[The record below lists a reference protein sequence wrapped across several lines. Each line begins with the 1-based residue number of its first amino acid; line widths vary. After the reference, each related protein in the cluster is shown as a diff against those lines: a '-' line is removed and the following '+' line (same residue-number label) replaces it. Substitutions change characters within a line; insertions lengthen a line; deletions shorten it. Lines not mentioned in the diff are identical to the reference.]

1 MKLKWSHTVLNIKD
15 AEKILDFYVGTLG
28 FQISDRGPLA
38 ENGPEIIFMS
48 QDPNEHHQ
56 IGLVVSREDEGPS
69 NSLNHLS
76 FRVDSFDDVKTM
88 KNKLESANVDIL
100 PLCHG
105 NTLSLYFKDPEG
117 NGLEVFWDT
126 PWHVTQPQT
135 VVWDTNLN
143 EKEALAWVEETFK
156 DKPNFTK
163 LENYKSD
170 FVNRNS

>member
-1 MKLKWSHTVLNIKD
+1 MKLRWSHTVLNIKD
-15 AEKILDFYVGTLG
+15 VKKILDFYVGTLG
-28 FQISDRGPLA
+28 FEISDRGPLA

-76 FRVDSFDDVKTM
+76 FRVDSFKDLKIM
-88 KNKLESANVDIL
+88 KSKLESANVDNL

-105 NTLSLYFKDPEG
+105 NALSLYFNDPED
-117 NGLEVFWDT
+117 NGIEVFWDT
-126 PWHVTQPQT
+126 PWHVSQPQA
-135 VVWDTNLN
+135 VVWDANLN
-143 EKEALAWVEETFK
+143 EEDALAWVEETFK

-163 LENYKSD
+163 RVGNKRN

>member
-1 MKLKWSHTVLNIKD
+1 MKLKWSHTVLNIKN

-28 FQISDRGPLA
+28 FQISDRGQLA
-38 ENGPEIIFMS
+38 KNGPEIIFMS

-56 IGLVVSREDEGPS
+56 IGLVVSREDEGMS

-105 NTLSLYFKDPEG
+105 KALSLYFKHPEG
-117 NGLEVFWDT
+117 NGLEVF
-126 PWHVTQPQT
+126 
-135 VVWDTNLN
+135 
-143 EKEALAWVEETFK
+143 
-156 DKPNFTK
+156 
-163 LENYKSD
+163 
-170 FVNRNS
+170 

>member
-1 MKLKWSHTVLNIKD
+1 MKLRWSHTVLNIKD
-15 AEKILDFYVGTLG
+15 VKKILDFYVGTLG

-76 FRVDSFDDVKTM
+76 FRVDSFKDVKTM
-88 KNKLESANVDIL
+88 KSKLESANVDIL

-105 NTLSLYFKDPEG
+105 NALSLYFNDPED
-117 NGLEVFWDT
+117 NGIEVFWDT
-126 PWHVTQPQT
+126 PWHVSQPQA

-143 EKEALAWVEETFK
+143 EEEALAWVEETFK

-163 LENYKSD
+163 REGNKRN

>member
-1 MKLKWSHTVLNIKD
+1 MKLRWSHTVLNIKD
-15 AEKILDFYVGTLG
+15 AKKILDFYVGTLG
-28 FQISDRGPLA
+28 FEISDRGPLA

-76 FRVDSFDDVKTM
+76 FRVDSFKDLKIM
-88 KNKLESANVDIL
+88 KSKLESANVDNL

-105 NTLSLYFKDPEG
+105 NALSLYFNDPED
-117 NGLEVFWDT
+117 NGIEVFWDT
-126 PWHVTQPQT
+126 PWHVSQPQA

-143 EKEALAWVEETFK
+143 EEEALAWLEETFK

-163 LENYKSD
+163 RDGNKRN